1 LAKRNR
7 AELFF
12 LIWSCVE
19 LYQTGSYSL
28 PCLLTPCL
36 FKFIYQSIYYL
47 VFFSHN
53 KSANNSH
60 EFSYKQT
67 GCIETTKDAVYIELA
82 MTPCDWVYSLP
93 LPLLWILWMLKFCWI
108 TITVYCLF
116 ASFDSCCIVSYELAI
131 VTCHA
136 SIQCICDFSVG
147 ILHY

>member
-1 LAKRNR
+1 MRL
-7 AELFF
+7 
-12 LIWSCVE
+12 LIILKAIKYLHLVGVRL
-19 LYQTGSYSL
+19 LYIGNYSL
-28 PCLLTPCL
+28 RACAYLLNT
-36 FKFIYQSIYYL
+36 